1 MHYATTAFSSAVF
14 QEICHKNNIPYQK
27 AAANSDLR
35 TGGTISA
42 FMQTQV
48 EMNCVEVGIPTWAV
62 HSAYE
67 SCGTKDFY
75 NFDSLTDFFLE
86 SDKRIRLI
94 VLP

>member
-1 MHYATTAFSSAVF
+1 MLQQLFLRLFFRRYA
-14 QEICHKNNIPYQK
+14 IKNNIPYQK

-75 NFDSLTDFFLE
+75 NLIRSLISFWNQIKE
-86 SDKRIRLI
+86 
-94 VLP
+94 